1 MEVHITVNSIL
12 TCSHKQ
18 EKFRAKAE
26 SHRDTAKVTTAGCLG
41 QLIDKDTAFIWQEAV
56 NAASKC
62 SSAMYHMGAK
72 NQDTVPISIK

>member
-1 MEVHITVNSIL
+1 MEVHITDDSIL
-12 TCSHKQ
+12 PFFRKQ

-26 SHRDTAKVTTAGCLG
+26 SHWDTVKVTTAGCLG

-56 NAASKC
+56 NAANKY

-72 NQDTVPISIK
+72 NQDTVPMPIK